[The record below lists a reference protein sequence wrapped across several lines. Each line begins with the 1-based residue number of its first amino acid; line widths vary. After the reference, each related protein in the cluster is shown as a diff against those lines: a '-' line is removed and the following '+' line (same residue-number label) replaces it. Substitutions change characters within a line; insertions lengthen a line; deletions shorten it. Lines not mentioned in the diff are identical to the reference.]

1 MRIVSEDSRYCGQSG
16 RVRRVFW
23 RDRAAWVVVRFHIG
37 GLMAVPWGWTD
48 LPVPQREADS
58 LVEDGLA
65 VLLSPVA
72 LCDLARFLCKHEK
85 RPRVK
90 NISVTK
96 CF

>member
-1 MRIVSEDSRYCGQSG
+1 MTIVSEDSRYCGQSG

-23 RDRAAWVVVRFHIG
+23 RDRAAWVVVRFRIG
-37 GLMAVPWGWTD
+37 GLTAVPWRWTD
-48 LPVPQREADS
+48 LPVPQLEAES
-58 LVEDGLA
+58 SVKDGLT

-85 RPRVK
+85 GPRGK

-96 CF
+96 RF